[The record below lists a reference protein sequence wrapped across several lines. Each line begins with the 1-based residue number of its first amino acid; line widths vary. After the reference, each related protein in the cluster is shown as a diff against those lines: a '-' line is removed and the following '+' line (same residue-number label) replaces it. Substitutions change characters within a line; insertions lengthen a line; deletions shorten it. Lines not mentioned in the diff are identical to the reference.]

1 MQPHPWL
8 RPLHRRVLT
17 TLVCLLWV
25 GFELWQ
31 EPGGI
36 WLLIGL
42 AVTGYA
48 VWDFFLS
55 GNYREPPT
63 A

>member
-8 RPLHRRVLT
+8 EPLHRRVLT
-17 TLVCLLWV
+17 TLVCVAWV
-25 GFELWQ
+25 AFELWQ
-31 EPGGI
+31 DPGGI

-42 AVTGYA
+42 GVTGYA

-55 GNYREPPT
+55 GNYRNSKPE
-63 A
+63 